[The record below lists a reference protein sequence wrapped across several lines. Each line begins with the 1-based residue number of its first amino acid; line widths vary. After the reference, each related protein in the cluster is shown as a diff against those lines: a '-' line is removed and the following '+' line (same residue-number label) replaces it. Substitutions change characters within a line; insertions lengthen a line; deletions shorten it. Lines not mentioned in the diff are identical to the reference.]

1 MTYDPTNE
9 ERALGRGLSTAQL
22 QSLQE
27 RFGIPNAEIAELSTG
42 ELARALRKLELPDQP
57 RARVEFERL
66 FEAGDRGEAA
76 VGDKER
82 ALRDL
87 TEMRALQTPG
97 QETAGVPGGP
107 DVAPESLSPAPVEP
121 FELDADAGP
130 DLGLGAGLSPTGAGW
145 TSLGPGRVGGRT
157 RCIVVHPEDPDRI
170 WAGSVGGGV
179 WLTTNGGDNWHPVD
193 DRMANLAVSCMIL
206 DPANPRILYAGTG
219 EGFSNIGA
227 ARGAG
232 IFRTVNGTAW
242 DVLPSTGN
250 ENFHYVN
257 RLAISDD
264 GEVLLAATSEG
275 IFRSDDPDRAQWTE
289 VFSGNVA
296 DVAFAPGDP
305 TRAVAGGL
313 RDGAVRVSDDGGV
326 TWRQAAGLAGSGRVE
341 VTFAAA
347 DPDVVYA
354 SLDRSGGMIFR
365 SSDGGQTF
373 APRDADGP
381 NGFAAQYLG
390 QQGWYDNVI
399 WAGDPTDADLVLVGG
414 IDLWRSRDG
423 GDTLVPISNWRR
435 DASAH
440 ADHHVI
446 VAHPDYDG
454 GANRTVFFGNDGGIY
469 RTDDVTTVG
478 SDPERVQGW
487 VNLVNGYAVTQFYGA
502 AGNADTGVIV
512 GGAQDNGSVSYRPA
526 DGPSG
531 WKTFLGGDGGYCAAD
546 PDDPDIFYTEYVHLD
561 VHRNSHGGI
570 QGPRWWK
577 DYISGRFYNE
587 AIQDWDLKPLP
598 FQIPDARSGRSL
610 FIAPFVLDPNE
621 PQRILAGGR
630 DLWRTDDARTPNT
643 DSSGPSWR
651 SVKPAVG
658 SFISSIAVAEGDSDL
673 VWVGHVNGEVYRSRD
688 ATSPEPDWDLVSGS
702 ASGLTV
708 RRMSTRLVVDPSD
721 HDRVYATFAG
731 YQADN
736 VWITEDGGDSWRSL
750 AGSLPEMPVRTL
762 AIHPRRPSFLY
773 LGTELGI
780 FTSEDFGTTWSPT
793 NEGPTSCSVTELF
806 WMGEVLICATHGRG
820 MFSIDLGGIPDGP

>member
-9 ERALGRGLSTAQL
+9 DQALERGLNTGQL
-22 QSLQE
+22 QALQE
-27 RFGIPNAEIAELSTG
+27 RFGIANAEIAELSEG
-42 ELARALRKLELPDQP
+42 EMARLLLKLAHPDQA

-66 FEAGDRGEAA
+66 FETGDRGAASVEA
-76 VGDKER
+76 KQT
-82 ALRDL
+82 ALNQLSELRSAQADG
-87 TEMRALQTPG
+87 QT
-97 QETAGVPGGP
+97 TAGVPSGPEVDPETLSPAAVEPFDFDPDGGP
-107 DVAPESLSPAPVEP
+107 DLS
-121 FELDADAGP
+121 
-130 DLGLGAGLSPTGAGW
+130 LGAGLSPTGAGW

-157 RCIVVHPEDPDRI
+157 RSIVVHPVVPDRI

-179 WLTTNGGDNWHPVD
+179 WLTRNGGDNWFPVD
-193 DRMANLAVSCMIL
+193 DRMANLAVSCMVL

-232 IFRTVNGTAW
+232 IFRTINGTAW
-242 DVLPSTGN
+242 DVLPATTTPD
-250 ENFHYVN
+250 FHYVN

-264 GEVLLAATSEG
+264 GEILLAATSEG
-275 IFRSDDPDRAQWTE
+275 IFRSDDPDRAQWAE
-289 VFSGNVA
+289 VFAGNVA

-305 TRAVAGGL
+305 TRVVAGGL
-313 RDGAVRVSDDGGV
+313 RDGKVRVSDDGGV
-326 TWRQAAGLAGSGRVE
+326 TWREAAGLSGSGRVE

-354 SLDRSGGMIFR
+354 SLDRSGGRIFR
-365 SSDGGQTF
+365 SDDGGETF
-373 APRDADGP
+373 AARNADGP

-423 GDTLVPISNWRR
+423 GDTLAPISSWRE
-435 DASAH
+435 DGSAH

-454 GANRTVFFGNDGGIY
+454 VGNRTVFFGNDGGIY
-469 RTDDVTTVG
+469 CTDDVTTVG
-478 SDPERVQGW
+478 SDADRVAGW

-502 AGNADTGVIV
+502 AGNASTGVII

-526 DGPSG
+526 DGPMG
-531 WKTFLGGDGGYCAAD
+531 WVEFLGGDGGYCAAD
-546 PDDPDIFYTEYVHLD
+546 PDDPDVFYTEYVNLALN
-561 VHRNSHGGI
+561 RNREGGRKAA
-570 QGPRWWK
+570 RWYE
-577 DYISGRFYNE
+577 DYISGRFYNS
-587 AIQDWDLKPLP
+587 AIRDWDLKPLP

-621 PQRILAGGR
+621 PRRILAGGR
-630 DLWRTDDARTPNT
+630 DLWRTDDAKTPNT
-643 DSSGPSWR
+643 DSAGPAWH
-651 SVKPAVG
+651 SVKPGVG
-658 SFISSIAVAEGDSDL
+658 SLISSIAIAPGDSDL

-688 ATSPEPDWDLVSGS
+688 ATGPQPDWDLVTGS
-702 ASGLTV
+702 ASGLAV
-708 RRMSTRLVVDPSD
+708 ARMSTRLVIDPDD

-736 VWITEDGGDSWRSL
+736 VWVTEDGGATWRSIS
-750 AGSLPEMPVRTL
+750 AGLPEMPVRTL

-780 FTSEDFGTTWSPT
+780 FTSEDFGETWSPT

-806 WMGEVLICATHGRG
+806 WMDEVLICATHGRG
-820 MFSIDLGGIPDGP
+820 MFSIDLGGMPDGA